1 MTERIG
7 RLLDATREWSATP
20 EGQREIEEHRN
31 SLRGQTEVIASE
43 REIRPEFIRMPLTLV

>member
-7 RLLDATREWSATP
+7 RLLEATREWSATP
-20 EGQREIEEHRN
+20 EGQQEIEQHKNLLKE
-31 SLRGQTEVIASE
+31 QAEVIASG